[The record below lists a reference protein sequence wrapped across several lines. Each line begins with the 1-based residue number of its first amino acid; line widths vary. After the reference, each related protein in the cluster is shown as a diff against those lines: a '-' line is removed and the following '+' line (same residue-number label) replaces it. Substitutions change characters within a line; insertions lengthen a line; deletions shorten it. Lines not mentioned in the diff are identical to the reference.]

1 MTEAFSAASIAV
13 SLMKEAMTL
22 LDAPEAARAAQLLRL
37 AIEAVS
43 GVAFTTTDAA
53 EVPPSSRIDER

>member
-13 SLMKEAMTL
+13 SLMKEALTL

-53 EVPPSSRIDER
+53 EAPPPSRIDER